1 MGTVRRMRPLLGTF
15 VEAGALGAGAD
26 AAIGAAFAAIE
37 AAQQRW
43 SFQDGASELSRINA
57 SCGEFVSVSQA
68 TVRLLVLAR
77 ALMRRTGGA
86 FDITV
91 GGRLVM
97 AGVLPGHPGNTP
109 LPRGDAG
116 DIELVRELARGAVRL
131 RRPLRLTL
139 DGIAKGYAVDA
150 GIQAMRRAG
159 AAGGWINAGGD
170 LRVYGELALPVSRR
184 EADGRITQLG
194 QLRNAAVA
202 TSLVAP
208 QRDDSF
214 PGYIVAPDGTPAHPG
229 VHTVV
234 ARSAWRADALTK
246 VAATCPAATRRATVA
261 GLGGLLLES
270 QPAD

>member
-1 MGTVRRMRPLLGTF
+1 MDTVRRMRPLLGTF
-15 VEAGALGAGAD
+15 VEAGAVGAGAD

-43 SFQDGASELSRINA
+43 SFQDGGSELSRINA
-57 SCGEFVSVSQA
+57 SCGAFVPVSRA
-68 TVRLLVLAR
+68 TVRLLVLAC
-77 ALMRRTGGA
+77 ALMRRTRGA

-97 AGVLPGHPGNTP
+97 AGVLPGHPGATP
-109 LPRGDAG
+109 LPRGEAA
-116 DIELVRELARGAVRL
+116 DIELARGAVRL

-150 GIQAMRRAG
+150 AIQAMRRAS
-159 AAGGWINAGGD
+159 AAAGWINAGGD
-170 LRVYGELALPVSRR
+170 LRVYGDLALPISRR
-184 EADGRITQLG
+184 EPDGGIAQLG

-202 TSLVAP
+202 TSLVAV
-208 QRDDSF
+208 QRDASF
-214 PGYIVAPDGTPAHPG
+214 PGCIVAPDGTPAHPG

-261 GLGGLLLES
+261 GLGGLLLEPH
-270 QPAD
+270 PAD